1 ASRDA
6 GDPGWAVPLFEQTLK
21 LRKARLGPDHPETLR
36 TMHNLGKAYW
46 MGKRFDRSIA
56 LAEEVSKRQEARLGR
71 DHLATVEALAN
82 LGVNYKSAGRLDKAI
97 PLLEEALRAAKQY
110 PQLLAFTPELLDAY
124 EKAGKK
130 GGRVE
135 VLEQTLEFRNETC
148 GPDHPDTLRVRDLLV
163 VAYRD

>member
-1 ASRDA
+1 
-6 GDPGWAVPLFEQTLK
+6 
-21 LRKARLGPDHPETLR
+21 
-36 TMHNLGKAYW
+36 
-46 MGKRFDRSIA
+46 
-56 LAEEVSKRQEARLGR
+56 
-71 DHLATVEALAN
+71 HLATVEALAN

-135 VLEQTLEFRNETC
+135 GLEQTLEFRNETC
-148 GPDHPDTLRVRDLLV
+148 GPDPPDTPRVRDLVVVAYRDAGKLDRAVRLLEETLRLRKARLGADHPDTLRSMNNLGAAYWSVKDLRRSVPLLEG
-163 VAYRD
+163 AL